1 MNKGEIPIGFGM
13 TLAQNPKAM
22 EKFAKMSE
30 KEQENILS
38 QIHNINSK
46 RRNAEIC
53 FSPRLKTAR
62 FFLYVPDLTIPF
74 HIGLILYILYNQ
86 RLC

>member
-46 RRNAEIC
+46 EEMQKFVSHLA
-53 FSPRLKTAR
+53 
-62 FFLYVPDLTIPF
+62 
-74 HIGLILYILYNQ
+74 
-86 RLC
+86 